1 MQKYMT
7 KLFVV
12 VATLAALSAVEPSA
26 QAQYRRGNRNR
37 AYTKAQVERVIRRV
51 EERSDR
57 FVRLFD
63 ESLDRSRLNNSERE
77 DRLNERARDL
87 EAAIDALRSD
97 FDRTDRYRDTQS
109 QVSRV
114 LDAAQGINNVVRR
127 RRLDANT
134 ERQWSLVRTELNT
147 LANYYNL
154 RPLR

>member
-1 MQKYMT
+1 
-7 KLFVV
+7 
-12 VATLAALSAVEPSA
+12 
-26 QAQYRRGNRNR
+26 
-37 AYTKAQVERVIRRV
+37 VIRRV

>member
-1 MQKYMT
+1 MQKYVT

-12 VATLAALSAVEPSA
+12 VAILGTLLTVTPSA

-77 DRLNERARDL
+77 ERLNERARDL
-87 EAAIDALRSD
+87 ETAIDALRSD
-97 FDRTDRYRDTQS
+97 FDRTDRYQDTQA

-114 LDAAQGINNVVRR
+114 LNVAQGINNVVRR
-127 RRLDANT
+127 RQFERNT
-134 ERQWSLVRTELNT
+134 ERQWSLVRAELNA